1 VADFKELTPFCATAS
16 TFWRNNTLPD
26 GDRVI
31 LVEAMSQDL
40 RVTLR
45 NLTLANALRRIVP
58 AKLVVYTGADKDWLR
73 ILWTYFDADVIT
85 KVAHAYGAADVFD
98 IHALVDRL
106 ISADPPARF
115 TIAGETFRSADL
127 TTGID
132 PAAFD
137 DLVHATAA
145 RVYQAP
151 RIDAAER
158 SSAQYRHIRD
168 RSERFSQLYDAMFT
182 RLDPV
187 ALITS
192 HVDYNHWG
200 LAVETAQRFDVPVV
214 HVQSTG
220 TFKAYTLFPENRRGD
235 LTYRGE
241 LTKQI
246 GEYFDQYVWPHRKE
260 LQRAAELTAWRNK
273 GNLGRPSWWRGKG
286 DVSAMEIR
294 TNAERDVL
302 RQHAMDRFG
311 FDRSKPVVAVYN
323 HAVSDALNTNVE
335 IFTDLGAWFEDT
347 ALYAA
352 RRDDVNWLFVDH
364 PSQDKYDATDFF
376 GKLAA
381 QYGDAAHMGF
391 VQSWD
396 ISKNL
401 MWSLVDLGITV
412 RGSISTEL
420 PAFGIP
426 CIQAGWSEWSELGFS
441 ILADDVDEYWQI
453 VDESLKGLNAGKAL
467 VTDEQIDKARLWMWF
482 YRSATDVPSVFVQQ
496 WEMGDSDDL
505 FHALR
510 MTMQY
515 VETDDDPAFE
525 SVRRMWARKEPFLTR
540 FDLTSLDPGTL
551 EVSTGEPGEHAA
563 TDPDAAPNKPR
574 LLTAYDRRVPALDI
588 PGTLSRGDSPSLQV
602 NDGFARGVSIPG
614 RFTRS
619 PGLVGLKVKP
629 SGDSVRVSF
638 TITIDDVSLKWWED
652 RVPAD
657 VQPRTPAAPRVLLV
671 RAQGRTRTAVVVAR
685 AGKGPARHV
694 PVSFELDAAELDADS
709 LLALELQDLPADQ
722 PAWLTGVVARHA
734 LAGLGL
740 GPVSLENL
748 TADAEPETAPVDTPL
763 YGGLFVADPAEHQS
777 PWRIRAV
784 MTTPPPSRVPA
795 SAAGQAR
802 PAIPPRPADSPVV
815 RPSHHTLPPPAPKT
829 RIGRWAAG
837 MRSRMAAE
845 SRINGTAAGARP
857 SRDTPRAV
865 TSGASTG
872 AARRRAGVV
881 QPADVLTELVADLVR
896 ERRIK
901 VRSVGLVAGTETEFT
916 VALDGD
922 DPGGHTLELTPKTP
936 LTELSL
942 IYIEVLE
949 DEFISAPELRRYGVV
964 WHLSH

>member
-1 VADFKELTPFCATAS
+1 VADFKELAPFCATAS

-73 ILWTYFDADVIT
+73 ILWTYFDIDVL
-85 KVAHAYGAADVFD
+85 KQLAGAYGAADVFD

-106 ISADPPARF
+106 ASAEPPAEF
-115 TIAGETFRSADL
+115 TIAGETFASADL

-132 PAAFD
+132 PVAFD

-151 RIDAAER
+151 RIDEAER
-158 SSAQYRHIRD
+158 TSARYKHIRD
-168 RSERFSQLYDAMFT
+168 RSEKFSQLYDAMFT
-182 RLDPV
+182 KLDPV

-220 TFKAYTLFPENRRGD
+220 TFKAYTLFPENRRGG
-235 LTYRGE
+235 LTYRAE

-246 GEYFDQYVWPHRKE
+246 GEYFDSYVWPHRKE
-260 LQRAAELTAWRNK
+260 LQRSAELTAWRNK

-286 DVSAMEIR
+286 DVSAMEVR

-302 RQHAMDRFG
+302 RAHAMDRFG
-311 FDRSKPVVAVYN
+311 FDRTKPVVAVYN

-347 ALYAA
+347 ALYAS

-376 GKLAA
+376 GKLAK
-381 QYGDAAHMGF
+381 QYADVPHMGF

-401 MWSLVDLGITV
+401 MWSLADLGITV

-441 ILADDVDEYWQI
+441 ILASDVKQYWKI
-453 VDESLKGLNAGKAL
+453 VDDSLKALKAGKAL
-467 VTDEQIDKARLWMWF
+467 VTDEQIEKARLWMWF
-482 YRSATDVPSVFVQQ
+482 YRSATDVPSVFIQQ
-496 WEMGDSDDL
+496 WEMGESDEL
-505 FHALR
+505 LHALR

-525 SVRRMWARKEPFLTR
+525 SVRRMWTRKEPFLTR
-540 FDLTSLDPGTL
+540 FDLTSVDAGTL
-551 EVSTGEPGEHAA
+551 EVSTGEPGENAA
-563 TDPDAAPNKPR
+563 TDPAAGPGKPR
-574 LLTAYDRRVPALDI
+574 LLTAYDRRVPALDL
-588 PGTLSRGDSPSLQV
+588 PGTVGQGSSPSLQV
-602 NDGFARGVSIPG
+602 VDGFARGASIPG

-619 PGLVGLKVKP
+619 PGLVGLKVAP
-629 SGDSVRVSF
+629 TDSGTVRVSF
-638 TITIDDVSLKWWED
+638 TLTLDSASAKWWED
-652 RVPAD
+652 RVPAE
-657 VQPRTPAAPRVLLV
+657 VQPRIPDAPRVLLV
-671 RAQGRTRTAVVVAR
+671 RAQGETRTAVVVAR
-685 AGKGPARHV
+685 PAKGPARNV
-694 PVSFELDAAELDADS
+694 PVSFELDAGELDADG
-709 LLALELQDLPADQ
+709 LFALELQDLSQVPS
-722 PAWLTGVVARHA
+722 WLSGAVAPHA
-734 LAGLGL
+734 LVGLGL
-740 GPVSLENL
+740 GPVSLGPVE
-748 TADAEPETAPVDTPL
+748 ADETAEPDDEIQPAAETPL
-763 YGGLFVADPAEHQS
+763 YGGLFVVDPAHDQQ
-777 PWRIRAV
+777 PWRVRAV
-784 MTTPPPSRVPA
+784 MTTPPPARVPA
-795 SAAGQAR
+795 AASGSARSSVPAR
-802 PAIPPRPADSPVV
+802 PADGPVV
-815 RPSHHTLPPPAPKT
+815 RPSRRTLPPPPPRSKV
-829 RIGRWAAG
+829 GRWG
-837 MRSRMAAE
+837 KRMRSRMAAE
-845 SRINGTAAGARP
+845 SRINGTAGRAQSAKPPAITAAAAGSSAGAR
-857 SRDTPRAV
+857 TK
-865 TSGASTG
+865 GY
-872 AARRRAGVV
+872 V
-881 QPADVLTELVADLVR
+881 QPAEVLTGLISDLVR
-896 ERRIK
+896 EGRIR
-901 VRSVGLVAGTETEFT
+901 VRAVGLSTGTETVFSVNLE
-916 VALDGD
+916 D
-922 DPGGHTLELTPKTP
+922 DVVELTPTSP

-942 IYIEVLE
+942 VHIEVVE
-949 DEFISAPELRRYGVV
+949 DELISAPELRQYGVV
-964 WHLSH
+964 WHLLP